1 MHEVFTTGPRVRSV
15 YRDFRLNAPYYRE
28 EHTPTAEACVALCR
42 GEPAARDCGGMA
54 FKEKAAPSG
63 PIFPPGINCTVGNT
77 CCYLMSHLSIGPE
90 PQSDCALPCVGWD
103 SWARDA
109 LPLPNSSPLAS
120 ERAPENW
127 SVKHGILNARL
138 VLLYST
144 RAQCFS
150 KHRAIRPSHLH
161 RPMLGSSTAL
171 ALAVYRRTR
180 LSRTG
185 RTFQGSAL
193 GVTLAWPGGSSQRSR
208 HWALAQAWCGSSPSA
223 VLSQTPRDSG

>member
-120 ERAPENW
+120 ERAPEAW
-127 SVKHGILNARL
+127 SVQTWDFERTPRCFVFNACAVIFTTPCLSPFVRL
-138 VLLYST
+138 
-144 RAQCFS
+144 
-150 KHRAIRPSHLH
+150 
-161 RPMLGSSTAL
+161 MLGSSTAL
-171 ALAVYRRTR
+171 ALAVYRRIR
-180 LSRTG
+180 LNRTG
-185 RTFQGSAL
+185 RTFQGSVL

-208 HWALAQAWCGSSPSA
+208 HWALVQAWCGSSPSA
-223 VLSQTPRDSG
+223 VLFQTPRDNG